1 MTLGDVK
8 AETLQMMG
16 FDEYVDATNVKDFA
30 EDDNY
35 GPLLRQMWSAVNRCF
50 ADLETK
56 RVLPLKRVKLEKEEA
71 TGKSTWRRFQYDGIA
86 DLFEVVRLVMETNY
100 GVDDDHPFLLEE
112 GGTLRVNDYDDTATY
127 VVLYR
132 PKLERL
138 TACTADST
146 VIGLPMGDTD
156 NKPENAV
163 LPEALAAAVPYFVK
177 SEVHRFDEPGEAG
190 EARNFYEAA
199 VEQYA
204 SRAEISRQGA
214 VQTVY
219 GML

>member
-8 AETLQMMG
+8 AQALQMMG
-16 FDEYVDATNVKDFA
+16 FDEYVDGDNVDDFA
-30 EDDNY
+30 EDDNF

-56 RVLPLKRVKLEKEEA
+56 RVLPLKRASLPTP
-71 TGKSTWRRFQYDGIA
+71 TGKGTWRRFDYSVIG

-112 GGTLRVNDYDDTATY
+112 GGKLRVNDYDDTAKY

-132 PKLERL
+132 PKLKRL
-138 TACTADST
+138 TAYTDNST

-163 LPEALAAAVPYFVK
+163 LPDALAAAVPYFVK
-177 SEVHRFDEPGEAG
+177 SEVHRFDEPDEAG

>member
-1 MTLGDVK
+1 MTLGDIK
-8 AETLQMMG
+8 AQALQMMG
-16 FDEYVDATNVKDFA
+16 FDEYVDANNVDDFA
-30 EDDNY
+30 EDDNF

-56 RVLPLKRVKLEKEEA
+56 RVLPLQRASLPPP
-71 TGKSTWRRFQYDGIA
+71 TGKGTWRRFDYSGIS

-112 GGTLRVNDYDDTATY
+112 GGMLRVNDYDDSAKY

-132 PKLERL
+132 PKLGRL
-138 TACTADST
+138 TAYTADST
-146 VIGLPMGDTD
+146 EIDLPD
-156 NKPENAV
+156 
-163 LPEALAAAVPYFVK
+163 ALAAAVPYFVK
-177 SEVHRFDEPGEAG
+177 SEVHRFDEPDEAG

>member
-1 MTLGDVK
+1 MTLGDIK
-8 AETLQMMG
+8 AEALQMMG
-16 FDEYVDATNVKDFA
+16 FDEYVDANNVDDFA
-30 EDDNY
+30 EDDNF
-35 GPLLRQMWSAVNRCF
+35 GPLLRQVWSAVNRCF

-56 RVLPLKRVKLEKEEA
+56 RVLPLQCAFLTSP
-71 TGKSTWRRFQYDGIA
+71 TGKGTWRRFDYSGIS

-100 GVDDDHPFLLEE
+100 GVDDDHPFLLEA
-112 GGTLRVNDYDDTATY
+112 GGTLRVNDYDDSADY

-132 PKLERL
+132 PKLNRL
-138 TACTADST
+138 TACTDNST

-163 LPEALAAAVPYFVK
+163 LPDALAAAVPYFVK
-177 SEVHRFDEPGEAG
+177 SEIYRFDEPDEAG

-204 SRAEISRQGA
+204 SRAEISRQGT

>member
-8 AETLQMMG
+8 AQALQMMG
-16 FDEYVDATNVKDFA
+16 FDEYVDANNVDDFA
-30 EDDNY
+30 EDDNF

-56 RVLPLKRVKLEKEEA
+56 RVLPLKRVELKKKEA
-71 TGKSTWRRFQYDGIA
+71 TGKGTWRRFDYSGIEG
-86 DLFEVVRLVMETNY
+86 LFEVVRLVMETNY

-112 GGTLRVNDYDDTATY
+112 GGKLRVNDYDDTANY
-127 VVLYR
+127 AVLYR
-132 PKLERL
+132 PKLTRL
-138 TACTADST
+138 TAYTDNST
-146 VIGLPMGDTD
+146 VIDLPD
-156 NKPENAV
+156 
-163 LPEALAAAVPYFVK
+163 ALAAAVPYFVK
-177 SEVHRFDEPGEAG
+177 SEVHRFDEPDEAG

-204 SRAEISRQGA
+204 SRAEISQQGS

>member
-8 AETLQMMG
+8 AQALQMMG
-16 FDEYVDATNVKDFA
+16 FDEYVDANNVDDFA
-30 EDDNY
+30 EDDNF
-35 GPLLRQMWSAVNRCF
+35 GPLLRQVWSAVNRCF

-56 RVLPLKRVKLEKEEA
+56 RVLPLRLDSLPA
-71 TGKSTWRRFQYDGIA
+71 PTGKGTWRRFDYSGIS

-112 GGTLRVNDYDDTATY
+112 GGTLRVNDYDDTAIY
-127 VVLYR
+127 AVLYR
-132 PKLERL
+132 PKLKRL
-138 TACTADST
+138 TANTDNST

-163 LPEALAAAVPYFVK
+163 LPDALAAAVPYFVK
-177 SEVHRFDEPGEAG
+177 SEVHRFDEPDEAG

>member
-8 AETLQMMG
+8 AQALQMMG
-16 FDEYVDATNVKDFA
+16 FDEYVDGDNVDDFA
-30 EDDNY
+30 EDDNF

-56 RVLPLKRVKLEKEEA
+56 RVLPLQRASLPAA
-71 TGKSTWRRFQYDGIA
+71 TGKGTWRRFDYSGIG

-100 GVDDDHPFLLEE
+100 SVDDDHPFLLED
-112 GGTLRVNDYDDTATY
+112 GGTLRVNDYDDTANY
-127 VVLYR
+127 AVLYR
-132 PKLERL
+132 PKLKRL
-138 TACTADST
+138 TAYTDNST

-163 LPEALAAAVPYFVK
+163 LPDALAAAVPYFVK
-177 SEVHRFDEPGEAG
+177 SEVHRFDEPDEAG

-219 GML
+219 GVDLT

>member
-8 AETLQMMG
+8 AQALQMMG
-16 FDEYVDATNVKDFA
+16 FDEYVDANNVDDFA
-30 EDDNY
+30 EDDNF
-35 GPLLRQMWSAVNRCF
+35 GPLLRQVWSAVNRCF

-56 RVLPLKRVKLEKEEA
+56 RVLPLQRASLPSP
-71 TGKSTWRRFQYDGIA
+71 TGKGTWRRFDYSGIS

-112 GGTLRVNDYDDTATY
+112 GGTLRVNDYDDTANY

-132 PKLERL
+132 PKLKRL
-138 TACTADST
+138 TAY
-146 VIGLPMGDTD
+146 TD
-156 NKPENAV
+156 NSTEID

-177 SEVHRFDEPGEAG
+177 SEVHRFDEPDEAG

>member
-8 AETLQMMG
+8 AQALQMMG
-16 FDEYVDATNVKDFA
+16 FDEYVDGDNVDDFA
-30 EDDNY
+30 EDDNF

-56 RVLPLKRVKLEKEEA
+56 RVLPLQRASLPSP
-71 TGKSTWRRFQYDGIA
+71 TGKGTWRRFDYSGIS

-112 GGTLRVNDYDDTATY
+112 GGMLRVNDYDDTANY

-138 TACTADST
+138 TAYTADST
-146 VIGLPMGDTD
+146 VIDLPD
-156 NKPENAV
+156 
-163 LPEALAAAVPYFVK
+163 ALAAAVPYFVK
-177 SEVHRFDEPGEAG
+177 SEVHRFDEPDEAG

>member
-1 MTLGDVK
+1 MTLGDIK
-8 AETLQMMG
+8 AQALQMMG
-16 FDEYVDATNVKDFA
+16 FDEYVDGDNVDDFA
-30 EDDNY
+30 EDDNF
-35 GPLLRQMWSAVNRCF
+35 GPLLRQVWSAVNRCF

-56 RVLPLKRVKLEKEEA
+56 RVLPLQRASLPPP
-71 TGKSTWRRFQYDGIA
+71 TGKGTWRRFDYSGIS

-112 GGTLRVNDYDDTATY
+112 GGMLRVNDYDDTANY

-132 PKLERL
+132 PKLKRL
-138 TACTADST
+138 TAYTADST
-146 VIGLPMGDTD
+146 VIDLPD
-156 NKPENAV
+156 
-163 LPEALAAAVPYFVK
+163 ALAAAVPYFVK
-177 SEVHRFDEPGEAG
+177 SEIHRFDEPDEAG

>member
-1 MTLGDVK
+1 MTLGDIK
-8 AETLQMMG
+8 AQALQMMG
-16 FDEYVDATNVKDFA
+16 FDEYVDANNVDDFA
-30 EDDNY
+30 EDDNF
-35 GPLLRQMWSAVNRCF
+35 GPLLRQVWSAVNRCF

-56 RVLPLKRVKLEKEEA
+56 RVLPLQRASLPA
-71 TGKSTWRRFQYDGIA
+71 PTGKGTWRRFDYSGISG
-86 DLFEVVRLVMETNY
+86 LFEVVRLVMETNY

-112 GGTLRVNDYDDTATY
+112 GGTLRVNDYDDTANY

-132 PKLERL
+132 PKLGRL
-138 TACTADST
+138 TAYTADST
-146 VIGLPMGDTD
+146 VIDLPD
-156 NKPENAV
+156 
-163 LPEALAAAVPYFVK
+163 ALAAAVPYFVK
-177 SEVHRFDEPGEAG
+177 SEIYRFDEPDEAG

>member
-8 AETLQMMG
+8 AQALQMMG
-16 FDEYVDATNVKDFA
+16 FDEYVDANNVDDFA
-30 EDDNY
+30 EDDNF
-35 GPLLRQMWSAVNRCF
+35 GPLLRQVWSAVNRCF

-56 RVLPLKRVKLEKEEA
+56 RVLPLKRVKLEKEKA
-71 TGKSTWRRFQYDGIA
+71 TGKGTWRRFDYSVIS

-112 GGTLRVNDYDDTATY
+112 GGTLRVNDYDDSANY

-132 PKLERL
+132 PKLGRL
-138 TACTADST
+138 TAYTPDST
-146 VIGLPMGDTD
+146 VIDLPD
-156 NKPENAV
+156 
-163 LPEALAAAVPYFVK
+163 ALAAAVPYFVK
-177 SEVHRFDEPGEAG
+177 SEIHRFDEPDEAG

-219 GML
+219 GF

>member
-8 AETLQMMG
+8 AQALQMMG
-16 FDEYVDATNVKDFA
+16 FDEYVDATNVDDFA
-30 EDDNY
+30 EDDNF

-56 RVLPLKRVKLEKEEA
+56 RVLPLKRVELENDKA
-71 TGKSTWRRFQYDGIA
+71 TGKGTWRRFRYDGIA
-86 DLFEVVRLVMETNY
+86 DLFEVARLVVES
-100 GVDDDHPFLLEE
+100 GDDIDDDHPFLLEE
-112 GGTLRVNDYDDTATY
+112 GGTLRVNDYDDSANY

-132 PKLERL
+132 PKLGRL
-138 TACTADST
+138 TANSGNDT
-146 VIGLPMGDTD
+146 VIGLPVGE
-156 NKPENAV
+156 KEKVV
-163 LPEALAAAVPYFVK
+163 LPDALATAIPYFVK
-177 SEVHRFDEPGEAG
+177 SEIHRFDEPDEAG

>member
-8 AETLQMMG
+8 AQALQMMG
-16 FDEYVDATNVKDFA
+16 FDEYVDGDNVDDFA
-30 EDDNY
+30 EDDNF

-56 RVLPLKRVKLEKEEA
+56 RVLPLKRASLPA
-71 TGKSTWRRFQYDGIA
+71 PTGKGTWRRFDYSGID
-86 DLFEVVRLVMETNY
+86 DLFEVVRLVVKTNY

-112 GGTLRVNDYDDTATY
+112 GGTLRVNDYEDTANY

-132 PKLERL
+132 PKLGRL
-138 TACTADST
+138 TA
-146 VIGLPMGDTD
+146 DTD
-156 NKPENAV
+156 NSTEID

-177 SEVHRFDEPGEAG
+177 SEVHRFDEPDEAG

>member
-1 MTLGDVK
+1 MTLGDIK
-8 AETLQMMG
+8 AQALQMMG
-16 FDEYVDATNVKDFA
+16 FDEYVDANNVDDFA
-30 EDDNY
+30 EDDNF

-56 RVLPLKRVKLEKEEA
+56 RVLPLKRASLPA
-71 TGKSTWRRFQYDGIA
+71 PTGKGTWRRFDYSGIP

-112 GGTLRVNDYDDTATY
+112 GGTLRVNDYDDTADY

-132 PKLERL
+132 PKLKRL
-138 TACTADST
+138 TTNSDNST

-156 NKPENAV
+156 NKLENAV

-177 SEVHRFDEPGEAG
+177 SEVHRFDEPDEAG

>member
-1 MTLGDVK
+1 MTLGDIK
-8 AETLQMMG
+8 AEALQMMG
-16 FDEYVDATNVKDFA
+16 FDEYVDANNVDDFA
-30 EDDNY
+30 EDDNF
-35 GPLLRQMWSAVNRCF
+35 GPLLRQVWSAVNRCF

-56 RVLPLKRVKLEKEEA
+56 RVLPLQRASLPPP
-71 TGKSTWRRFQYDGIA
+71 TGKGTWRRFDYSGIP
-86 DLFEVVRLVMETNY
+86 DLFEVVRLVMETSY

-112 GGTLRVNDYDDTATY
+112 GGTLRVNDYDDTANY

-132 PKLERL
+132 PKLGRL
-138 TACTADST
+138 TAYTADST
-146 VIGLPMGDTD
+146 VIDLPD
-156 NKPENAV
+156 
-163 LPEALAAAVPYFVK
+163 ALAAAVPYFVK
-177 SEVHRFDEPGEAG
+177 SEIHRFDEPDEAG

>member
-1 MTLGDVK
+1 MTLGDIK
-8 AETLQMMG
+8 AQALQMMG
-16 FDEYVDATNVKDFA
+16 FDEYVDANNVDDFA
-30 EDDNY
+30 EDDNF

-56 RVLPLKRVKLEKEEA
+56 RVLPLQRASLPSP
-71 TGKSTWRRFQYDGIA
+71 TGKGTWRRFDYSGIS

-100 GVDDDHPFLLEE
+100 GVDDDHPFLLEA
-112 GGTLRVNDYDDTATY
+112 GGTLRVNDYDDSANY

-132 PKLERL
+132 PKLKRL
-138 TACTADST
+138 TACTDNST
-146 VIGLPMGDTD
+146 EID
-156 NKPENAV
+156 

-177 SEVHRFDEPGEAG
+177 SEVHRFDEPDEAG